1 MSWYRQMSPTERR
14 TFVAA
19 FGGWALDAFD
29 FMVFTFVI
37 ATLGALFHID
47 KGQAGMLATV
57 TLLFSAVGGWL
68 AGILAG
74 RFGRGRVLQA
84 TFSGSLTGCSDMRM
98 RACCTSDR
106 PSK

>member
-1 MSWYRQMSPTERR
+1 MHPDRQISPTERRSFIAEMSPTERR
-14 TFVAA
+14 TFIAT

-37 ATLGALFHID
+37 TTLSALFHID

-68 AGILAG
+68 AGILADRVG
-74 RFGRGRVLQA
+74 RVRVLQGTILWSRCA
-84 TFSGSLTGCSDMRM
+84 PC
-98 RACCTSDR
+98 
-106 PSK
+106 